1 MTLRS
6 EPLIGVV
13 QRGRQAASLSG
24 WLDRESVFSW
34 LMMAPPLLFLAAL
47 VGYPFCYGIVLS
59 LQDRPVAHPGTFI
72 GLKNFAANFND
83 PIFWKVTAN
92 TFLYTAA
99 ATLLKMVGGLA
110 LALAMNQQFPLKNLV
125 RALLLL
131 PFIVPTVLSTVAWM
145 WILDPAFSVLNWFL
159 LALGVPKPGPSW
171 LGNPVLAMGSIIVIN
186 TWRGLPF
193 YGITLLAGLQTVPP
207 ELYEAAT
214 IDGASGWQRF
224 RLVTLPLLQPIILIV
239 TLFSVIFTFADFQLV
254 YVLTH
259 GGPQNATQ
267 LFATYAFDIAMG
279 AGQLGR
285 GASVALAMFP
295 ALVLLIAALTI
306 YMRRK

>member
-1 MTLRS
+1 
-6 EPLIGVV
+6 
-13 QRGRQAASLSG
+13 
-24 WLDRESVFSW
+24 
-34 LMMAPPLLFLAAL
+34 MMAPPLLFLAAL
-47 VGYPFCYGIVLS
+47 VGYPFCYGILLS
-59 LQDRPVAHPGTFI
+59 LQDRPVAHAGTFI
-72 GLKNFAANFND
+72 GLKNFATNLND
-83 PIFWKVTAN
+83 PIFWKVSAN

-159 LALGVPKPGPSW
+159 LAVGVPKPGPSW
-171 LGNPVLAMGSIIVIN
+171 LGNPVLAMASIIVIN

-224 RLVTLPLLQPIILIV
+224 GLVTLPLLQPIILIV

-279 AGQLGR
+279 AGQLGL

-295 ALVLLIAALTI
+295 ALALLIVALTI
-306 YMRRK
+306 YMRKK

>member
-1 MTLRS
+1 MTVAS
-6 EPLIGVV
+6 ERLLVPA
-13 QRGRQAASLSG
+13 RAARKRASLAVV
-24 WLDRESVFSW
+24 LDRESVFSW
-34 LMMAPPLLFLAAL
+34 LMMALPLAFLAAL
-47 VGYPFCYGIVLS
+47 VGYPFCYGILLS
-59 LQDRPVAHPGTFI
+59 LQDRPVAHAGTFI
-72 GLKNFAANFND
+72 GLKNFLTDFKDA
-83 PIFWKVTAN
+83 IFWRVTLN
-92 TFLYTAA
+92 TFVYTAI
-99 ATLLKMVGGLA
+99 ATVLKMAGGLA
-110 LALAMNQQFPLKNLV
+110 MALAMNQHFPMKNLV

-145 WILDPAFSVLNWFL
+145 WILDPAFSVFNWL
-159 LALGVPKPGPSW
+159 LVALGVPKPGPSW
-171 LGNPVLAMGSIIVIN
+171 LGNPILAMLSIIVIN

-224 RLVTLPLLQPIILIV
+224 RYVTLPLLQPIILIV

-267 LFATYAFDIAMG
+267 LFATYAFDIGMG
-279 AGQLGR
+279 AGQLGL
-285 GASVALAMFP
+285 GASVALAMLP
-295 ALVLLIAALTI
+295 ALALLILALTI
-306 YMRRK
+306 YMRRQ